1 MRMSADAASR
11 PAGSVL
17 KRILVGRAF
26 TSHKLEHTLLPKS
39 LALPVFAS
47 DALSSV
53 AYATGEIFIALAIV
67 STDFK
72 HLVMPISFAIA
83 ALMAIVVASYRQ
95 TVRAYPMGG
104 GAYRV
109 AKENLG
115 APAGLIAAAALLVDY
130 TMTVVVSIVAG
141 VFAIGSALPA
151 ANEHKVILAIA
162 FVWLV
167 TIANLRGTKES
178 GVLFAIP
185 TYGFVVSI
193 LILVGFGLW
202 QCLSDCPTTE
212 QVEPIHNAATAA
224 GAIGVFAILRA
235 FSSGATALTGV
246 EAIADGVPAFRRPQA
261 RNAAETLAIMAAIG
275 ITMFLGISW
284 LATHIG
290 ATVASDERSLPGQIS
305 YAVFDGGFGFYVVQF
320 FTAAILILA
329 ANTAYQDFPRLS
341 SILARDRYMPSQFM
355 NRGDRLVFS
364 NGIVV
369 LAAASS
375 LLIYAFD
382 ADLTRLIQLYVI
394 GVFTSFTLSQS
405 GMIVR
410 WLRLNKAGRA
420 PRGWRRSISINVVG
434 ATVTGIVLVV
444 VTLTKFIAGGWI
456 SMLFMAVLIVLFIA
470 VHRHYASVM
479 KQLRRGLVH
488 ASDYGVNHMVVVIRD
503 LDAAAAEAV
512 GVIRSIRPTE
522 LHMLHPTDEPIPQDL
537 QERWREFSMNAAA
550 LEPLPLGKDN
560 LLDAVKRYVR
570 GIERAPDDFVN
581 VVIPEMVEGSLLGY
595 LIRRAALIRL
605 KGGLLRERNIVVTD
619 VPVIVDEGRP
629 VGVDARPLI
638 PERTVAL
645 VFVSAVHDATIRAVN
660 YAKTLEAS
668 ETRAIYF
675 DLDPE
680 AAHRMQEEWSVAGIQ
695 IPLDIV
701 EAPFRDLTRPTLEE
715 VRRFTSRPGTLV
727 LVVLPEFV
735 VSRWW
740 QRLLHNQNALFVK
753 RLFLFEPNVVL
764 SSVPFVV
771 SSDRTEVAGVG

>member
-1 MRMSADAASR
+1 MALDTASR

-26 TSHKLEHTLLPKS
+26 TSAKLEHTLLPKS

-115 APAGLIAAAALLVDY
+115 PPAGLVAAAALLVDC

-185 TYGFVVSI
+185 TYGFVASI
-193 LILVGFGLW
+193 MILVALGLW
-202 QCLSDCPTTE
+202 QCLGGCPETE
-212 QVEPIHNAATAA
+212 SVEPIHNAATAA
-224 GAIGVFAILRA
+224 SAIGVFAILRA

-290 ATVASDERSLPGQIS
+290 GTVASDERSLPGQIS

-420 PRGWRRSISINVVG
+420 PRGWRRSISINIVG

-444 VTLTKFIAGGWI
+444 VTLTKFTAGGWI
-456 SMLFMAVLIVLFIA
+456 SMLFMAVLIVMFIG

-479 KQLRRGLVH
+479 NQLRRGVVH

-503 LDAAAAEAV
+503 LDAAASEAV

-537 QERWREFSMNAAA
+537 QERWREFSMNAPA

-605 KGGLLRERNIVVTD
+605 KSGLLRERNIVVTD

-645 VFVSAVHDATIRAVN
+645 VFVAAVHDATIRAVN
-660 YAKTLEAS
+660 YAETLEAS

-680 AAHRMQEEWSVAGIQ
+680 AAHRMQEEWSDAGIQ

-701 EAPFRDLTRPTLEE
+701 EAPFRDLTRPTLDE

-771 SSDRTEVAGVG
+771 SSDRPEEASVG

>member
-1 MRMSADAASR
+1 MSVDSASR

-72 HLVMPISFAIA
+72 DLVMPISLAIA

-95 TVRAYPMGG
+95 TVRAYPM
-104 GAYRV
+104 

-115 APAGLIAAAALLVDY
+115 APAGLVAAGALLVDY

-151 ANEHKVILAIA
+151 ANEHKVILAIG

-178 GVLFAIP
+178 GVLFAVP
-185 TYGFVVSI
+185 TYGFVGSI
-193 LILVGFGLW
+193 MILVVLGLW
-202 QCLSDCPTTE
+202 QCVSDCPMTE
-212 QVEPIHNAATAA
+212 PVEPIHNAATAA

-261 RNAAETLAIMAAIG
+261 RNAAETLAIMAVIG

-284 LATHIG
+284 LATHVPGTI
-290 ATVASDERSLPGQIS
+290 ASDERSLPGQIA
-305 YAVFDGGFGFYVVQF
+305 YAVFDGGIGFYVVQF

-369 LAAASS
+369 LAAGSS

-410 WLRLNKAGRA
+410 WLRLSKAGRA
-420 PRGWRRSISINVVG
+420 PRGWRRSISINIVG

-444 VTLTKFIAGGWI
+444 VTLTKFTAGGWI
-456 SMLFMAVLIVLFIA
+456 SMLFMAILIVMFTV
-470 VHRHYASVM
+470 VHRHYGSVM
-479 KQLRRGLVH
+479 KQLRRGVVH

-503 LDAAAAEAV
+503 LDASAAEAV

-522 LHMLHPTDEPIPQDL
+522 LHMLYPTDDPIPQDL
-537 QERWREFSMNAAA
+537 QERWRAFSMNAPA

-570 GIERAPDDFVN
+570 GIERAPEDFVN

-595 LIRRAALIRL
+595 LLRRAALIRL
-605 KGGLLRERNIVVTD
+605 KAGLLRERNIVVTD
-619 VPVIVDEGRP
+619 VPVIVDEGAP

-638 PERTVAL
+638 PQRTVAL

-660 YAKTLEAS
+660 YAETLEAP

-680 AAHRMQEEWSVAGIQ
+680 AAHRMQEEWSEAGIR

-771 SSDRTEVAGVG
+771 SSDRTEAAGIG